1 MASNESKHGDHAF
14 AIGGFSPFTL
24 GHQAVA
30 REMQKNHHASVNL
43 YTTKA
48 TTRPI
53 PADKKVEYIKK
64 AVAPSTHVGAT
75 VTPLHALSDMHSRGL
90 RGEVTFYGG
99 SDRKPIAD
107 RLRQYNGKEGPHGY
121 YKFDAIHF
129 KQVGGERKEGAS
141 GLAGVS
147 GTAARASKSPE
158 ELKKFI
164 PKELHKHA
172 TEIFNHIQDKTSQK
186 KPIRERYLNEEL
198 FNLLDIVQ
206 TKDGQVGEIVYRG
219 SNYVTIQLPNEQ
231 ITKSWIY
238 EIKQL
243 NTFNI
248 PNQIVKDLL
257 STKVQ
262 ETPKVNY
269 KLKLNEKK
277 IPALLIPSKNLLE
290 EMGEI
295 SFDGYTTKHY
305 DICPSAY
312 QHIKKLVE
320 RKDLNPKYVKQ
331 AVMALDKMFALEK
344 LAEKEKS
351 ATSEQVHDFSMYAS
365 IAHDTLN
372 LLGIPDSD
380 IKYIQ
385 DHYIRYSKLIRHH
398 DYSIGDEPS
407 SHTVMSHQGEIDEWV
422 DPTQDQGR
430 FVQRG
435 RASPGMFKK
444 VTSADYEV
452 RTSPDGRKYK
462 VKKQIISKGHQKI
475 DNKDQGQASAPP
487 FAGLSGMYE
496 QERKMKIRKENY
508 ETPISNQTHDT
519 TKPGN
524 RVGVLPFGE
533 FIKTV
538 DVVPVKR
545 VPIEGDQDNRQINN
559 AGKTTHV
566 KTAQKMK
573 QMGLD

>member
-198 FNLLDIVQ
+198 FNLFGSKIDVNLINYNGDTVLHNRILQPKFSVSKREIEKHQIILARMDSFYVNYPNIFYYETLMHLYARHEMWKDLEEELSKKYLDIYREN
-206 TKDGQVGEIVYRG
+206 KDGYAPIDFVSQG
-219 SNYVTIQLPNEQ
+219 
-231 ITKSWIY
+231 
-238 EIKQL
+238 
-243 NTFNI
+243 
-248 PNQIVKDLL
+248 D
-257 STKVQ
+257 
-262 ETPKVNY
+262 
-269 KLKLNEKK
+269 
-277 IPALLIPSKNLLE
+277 
-290 EMGEI
+290 
-295 SFDGYTTKHY
+295 
-305 DICPSAY
+305 
-312 QHIKKLVE
+312 
-320 RKDLNPKYVKQ
+320 RK
-331 AVMALDKMFALEK
+331 
-344 LAEKEKS
+344 
-351 ATSEQVHDFSMYAS
+351 
-365 IAHDTLN
+365 
-372 LLGIPDSD
+372 
-380 IKYIQ
+380 
-385 DHYIRYSKLIRHH
+385 R
-398 DYSIGDEPS
+398 
-407 SHTVMSHQGEIDEWV
+407 
-422 DPTQDQGR
+422 
-430 FVQRG
+430 
-435 RASPGMFKK
+435 
-444 VTSADYEV
+444 
-452 RTSPDGRKYK
+452 
-462 VKKQIISKGHQKI
+462 
-475 DNKDQGQASAPP
+475 
-487 FAGLSGMYE
+487 
-496 QERKMKIRKENY
+496 
-508 ETPISNQTHDT
+508 
-519 TKPGN
+519 
-524 RVGVLPFGE
+524 
-533 FIKTV
+533 
-538 DVVPVKR
+538 
-545 VPIEGDQDNRQINN
+545 
-559 AGKTTHV
+559 
-566 KTAQKMK
+566 
-573 QMGLD
+573 